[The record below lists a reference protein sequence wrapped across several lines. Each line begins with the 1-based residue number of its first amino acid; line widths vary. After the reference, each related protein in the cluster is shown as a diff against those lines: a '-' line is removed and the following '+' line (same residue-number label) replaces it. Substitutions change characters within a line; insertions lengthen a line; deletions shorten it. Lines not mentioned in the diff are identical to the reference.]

1 MVHEPSGSFAT
12 NISRWIVLGFRSSI
26 GGGPSALAVSYDRHL
41 GLAQPSTRRCL
52 PDFESPMLPA
62 TRLAL
67 ALREKIAVLGL

>member
-1 MVHEPSGSFAT
+1 MSHPVPSQQTLAAGLS
-12 NISRWIVLGFRSSI
+12 SDGFRSI